1 MGRLYSCR
9 YIRVIFMVNVGI
21 PTIDPMGMGMLRV
34 QPFVF
39 PEVWYKNDV
48 KTRQRE
54 RFAPECW
61 KLGKENEENT

>member
-1 MGRLYSCR
+1 
-9 YIRVIFMVNVGI
+9 MVNVGI
-21 PTIDPMGMGMLRV
+21 PTIDPMGMGMFRA

-39 PEVWYKNDV
+39 PEVWYKSDV
-48 KTRQRE
+48 KTRRHE